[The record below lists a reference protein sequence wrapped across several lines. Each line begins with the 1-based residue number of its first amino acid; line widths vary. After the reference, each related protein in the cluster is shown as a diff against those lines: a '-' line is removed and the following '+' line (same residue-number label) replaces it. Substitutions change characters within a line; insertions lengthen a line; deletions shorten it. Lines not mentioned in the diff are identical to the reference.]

1 MGKLLPIV
9 LGLAGLAGG
18 AGAGFVLRPAPG
30 APEGP
35 AGTGAPAAENGHGA
49 ATGGDHGGA
58 AAADHGGAAGG
69 HGGET
74 TEGKAE
80 GHGDGAAPPDYVRLN
95 NQFIVPVVEEG
106 RVSATVVL
114 SLSLEVPA
122 GGTEAV
128 YAREPRLRDAFLRVL
143 FDHANAGG
151 FRGVFT
157 DGANLVI
164 LRQALKEAAR
174 KVMGD
179 EVMDVLISDL
189 VRQDA

>member
-1 MGKLLPIV
+1 MKKLLPIL
-9 LGLAGLAGG
+9 LGLVGLAGG
-18 AGAGFVLRPAPG
+18 LGAGLFLRPGA
-30 APEGP
+30 APEGMP
-35 AGTGAPAAENGHGA
+35 DAGAHAAEAAAPDDGHG
-49 ATGGDHGGA
+49 D
-58 AAADHGGAAGG
+58 AAADAHGEDAPAEGDD
-69 HGGET
+69 HGET
-74 TEGKAE
+74 STL
-80 GHGDGAAPPDYVRLN
+80 PDYVRLN
-95 NQFIVPVVEEG
+95 NQFIVPVVEDG

-114 SLSLEVPA
+114 SLSLEVPP

-157 DGANLVI
+157 DGANLVV
-164 LRQALKEAAR
+164 LRNALKEAAR

-179 EVMDVLISDL
+179 DVTDVLISDL